1 MDFPRLA
8 ALSALLS
15 LPVCAFAG
23 EPRAI
28 DDLKGQAGGAAAAGS
43 AGAAVPEG
51 KLLDAGSELKI
62 SLSECAGDQQA
73 RVEKAIRGARE
84 KVDSCL
90 AGFNPKMAA
99 EIGRQFHKFKFY
111 CNQEPSGAG
120 GVTTHDV
127 DGKNRLAA
135 AHIRLTMRSRLIQ
148 YSMEA
153 RVFHEMIHAIDV
165 PASNQAAKTGR
176 DGKFIISASRHATP
190 GFPDPVY
197 GCQFSCYGGIGEDEA
212 KAMTRYSRLLAES
225 GLEIPESRKDIP
237 CADAN
242 SYECL
247 YVKKYARLCETGK
260 PVASADLLETDRA
273 ANRPLCIAEGLANA
287 CDAADD
293 ASCGSQKPPKGA
305 LCGLRCEILLE
316 TAANGGR
323 MPGKTADRLFSIG
336 AAVAGAV
343 DGDGAGLEGENAV
356 FYSETK
362 RKGLI
367 KACR

>member
-1 MDFPRLA
+1 MPISRLA
-8 ALSALLS
+8 ALTAFLL
-15 LPVCAFAG
+15 LPVVAFADPQAV
-23 EPRAI
+23 E
-28 DDLKGQAGGAAAAGS
+28 DLKSQAGGAAVARSGEVAA
-43 AGAAVPEG
+43 PEG
-51 KLLDAGSELKI
+51 KPVDEGSELKV
-62 SLSECAGDQQA
+62 SLMECVGDQQA

-90 AGFNPKMAA
+90 AGLNPAMAA
-99 EIGRQFHKFKFY
+99 EIGRQYHKFKFY
-111 CNQEPSGAG
+111 CAQDPSGAG

-127 DGKNRLAA
+127 DGRNRLAA

-153 RVFHEMIHAIDV
+153 RAFHEMIHAIDV

-197 GCQFSCYGGIGEDEA
+197 GCQFACYGGIGEDEA

-225 GLEIPESRKDIP
+225 GLEIPESEKDIP
-237 CADAN
+237 CGDAN

-247 YVKKYARLCETGK
+247 YVKKYARLCETGR
-260 PVASADLLETDRA
+260 PVATADIVEKDRA
-273 ANRPLCIAEGLANA
+273 ANRPACVAEGLANA

-293 ASCGSQKPPKGA
+293 AACASKKPPTGA

-323 MPGKTADRLFSIG
+323 MPGRTADRLFAIG
-336 AAVAGAV
+336 AAVAGAI
-343 DGDGAGLEGENAV
+343 DGGGAGLEGENAA
-356 FYSETK
+356 FYAAAE
-362 RKGLI
+362 RRGLI